1 MRGKQQTR
9 RCVSTLDRQS
19 SPAQQQESSAFR
31 RASASSRHGGRRR
44 LCVGQARAGGLE
56 ALLQLGLALRLRRQ
70 ARGRGRLARGQRAL
84 LALRQRAEALQLL
97 RRGGLGYPPGSARRA
112 GAVAFAV
119 WGGGR

>member
-31 RASASSRHGGRRR
+31 RASASSRRR

-70 ARGRGRLARGQRAL
+70 ARGQRAL

-97 RRGGLGYPPGSARRA
+97 RRGGVRVIAGTARRA
-112 GAVAFAV
+112 GAVGFAV

>member
-9 RCVSTLDRQS
+9 RCVSTLDRLS

-31 RASASSRHGGRRR
+31 RASASSRRR

-97 RRGGLGYPPGSARRA
+97 RRGGVRVIAGTARRA
-112 GAVAFAV
+112 GAVGFAV